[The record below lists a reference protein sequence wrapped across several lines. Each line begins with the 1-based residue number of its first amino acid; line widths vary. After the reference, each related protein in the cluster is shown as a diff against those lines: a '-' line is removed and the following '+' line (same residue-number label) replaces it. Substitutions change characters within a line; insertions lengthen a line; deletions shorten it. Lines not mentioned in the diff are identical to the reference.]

1 MTKDKSQFPEDI
13 PNSSSAAQLGL
24 LTETIEINGQ
34 FPNQLT
40 ESGSFDLT
48 GFRLTSLG
56 KLLSALPMPA
66 LVVDGSFSIVFANE
80 SSEKLG
86 DTTTRLVSEP
96 FCSLFPRARDA
107 ATFQGILEKV
117 FTTRKLRVSE
127 GLVEVGTNRMWGR
140 LNFRSLRL
148 GKTRLIL
155 VLIEDLTLEKKQVLL
170 IETSKEI
177 MRQAKEKYERQFH
190 EQTAELKLTNERL
203 RQEIEERSRIQSA
216 LEKSRDSFNSIV
228 EKSSDGI
235 AILDCEG
242 IILYVNRAAALF
254 LGKTPE
260 SLKGE
265 RLAITLGPGQIAET
279 GIVRPNGE
287 SGTAEIQLSRT
298 QWDGKPSFLV
308 VFRDI
313 TDRKRTEQELQRSQK
328 LETLE
333 LIAGGLAH
341 DFNNL
346 LTANIANISLAK
358 IRSNRESP
366 VYDALA
372 RAERAST
379 KARELTRQ
387 LLTFAKGRPLIKK
400 PTLLTPLLQEAAVLA
415 LSGSNVKFRLRV
427 GENLWPAEIEPYQIG
442 TVFQNLIIN
451 AKQAM
456 PEGGLVLI
464 KAENLVVG
472 AEPRPDESQSPR
484 GRYVRIMI
492 KDTGSGISEQNL
504 AKIFDPYFT
513 TKAAGSGLGLATSY
527 AVVKKHGGRI
537 EVESREGSGT
547 SFFMYL
553 PASDRSAEPIEN
565 SDRAPYRGSGNILIM
580 DDEEDIRDAA
590 KDLLS
595 ILGYTVETAENGARA
610 IAKYQKAMRSG
621 DPFDVVIMD
630 LTVAG
635 GMGGR
640 EATRKLLEIDQNAKI
655 ILSSGHLDE
664 PIMIDFQ
671 HYGLVGVIAKPYN
684 AVELGDI
691 LRKVGGSK
699 ASSQD

>member
-1 MTKDKSQFPEDI
+1 MTKDKPQFPEI
-13 PNSSSAAQLGL
+13 IAHSSSASQLGL

-34 FPNQLT
+34 FPDQLT

-66 LVVDGSFSIVFANE
+66 LVVDAGFSIVFANE
-80 SSEKLG
+80 SSEKMG
-86 DTTTRLVSEP
+86 DKVTKLVSAP
-96 FCSLFPRARDA
+96 FCSLFPRSRDA
-107 ATFQGILEKV
+107 ATFQGILDKV
-117 FTTRKLRVSE
+117 FTTRKLKVSE
-127 GLVEVGTNRMWGR
+127 GLVEVGANRMWGR
-140 LNFRSLRL
+140 MNFRSLRL
-148 GKTRLIL
+148 GKIRLIL

-170 IETSKEI
+170 IETSKEV

-203 RQEIEERSRIQSA
+203 RQEIEERSKTQSA

-242 IILYVNRAAALF
+242 TILYVNRAAARF

-260 SLKGE
+260 SLCGE
-265 RLAITLGPGQIAET
+265 RLSITLGPGQISET

-287 SGTAEIQLSRT
+287 PGTAEIQLSRT
-298 QWDGKPSFLV
+298 QWNGKPSFLT

-328 LETLE
+328 LESLE

-366 VYDALA
+366 VYDALT
-372 RAERAST
+372 RAERASS

-415 LSGSNVKFRLRV
+415 LSGSNVKFRMRV
-427 GENLWPAEIEPYQIG
+427 GDNLWPAEIEPYQIS
-442 TVFQNLIIN
+442 TVFQNVIIN

-472 AEPRPDESQSPR
+472 AEPRPDESQSPH
-484 GRYVRIMI
+484 GRYVRIII
-492 KDTGSGISEQNL
+492 KDTGAGISEQNL

-547 SFFMYL
+547 SFFIYL
-553 PASDRSAEPIEN
+553 PASDRSVEPAQTQ
-565 SDRAPYRGSGNILIM
+565 DRAPYHGSGNILIM
-580 DDEEDIRDAA
+580 DDEEDIREAA
-590 KDLLS
+590 KELLS
-595 ILGYTVETAENGARA
+595 LLGYTVETAENGTRA
-610 IAKYQKAMRSG
+610 IQKYQKAMRSG

-691 LRKVGGSK
+691 LRKVTASK
-699 ASSQD
+699 ASPQD

>member
-1 MTKDKSQFPEDI
+1 MTKDKSQFPEEI
-13 PNSSSAAQLGL
+13 SNSTNAAQLGL

-86 DTTTRLVSEP
+86 DTTTKLVSAP
-96 FCSLFPRARDA
+96 FSSLFPRSRDA
-107 ATFQGILEKV
+107 AAFQGILEKV
-117 FTTRKLRVSE
+117 FTIRKLQVSE
-127 GLVEVGTNRMWGR
+127 GLVEIGTNRMWGR

-203 RQEIEERSRIQSA
+203 RQEIEERSKTQSA

-228 EKSSDGI
+228 ERSSDGI

-242 IILYVNRAAALF
+242 TILYVNRAAALF

-260 SLKGE
+260 SLRGE
-265 RLAITLGPGQIAET
+265 RLAIALGPGQIAET
-279 GIVRPNGE
+279 SIVRPNGQP
-287 SGTAEIQLSRT
+287 GTAEIQLSRT
-298 QWDGKPSFLV
+298 QWDGKPSFLI

-366 VYDALA
+366 VYDALT

-547 SFFMYL
+547 SFFIYL
-553 PASDRSAEPIEN
+553 PASDRSAEPVEN

-595 ILGYTVETAENGARA
+595 ILGYTVETAENGTRA

-630 LTVAG
+630 LTVPG

-640 EATRKLLEIDQNAKI
+640 EATRRLLEIDQNAKI

-684 AVELGDI
+684 ALELGDI
-691 LRKVGGSK
+691 LRKVTGSK